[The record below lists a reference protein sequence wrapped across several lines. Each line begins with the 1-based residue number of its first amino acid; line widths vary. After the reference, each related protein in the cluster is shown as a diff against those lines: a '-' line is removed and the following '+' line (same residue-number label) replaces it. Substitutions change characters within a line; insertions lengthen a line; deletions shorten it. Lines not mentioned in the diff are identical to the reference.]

1 MEALRLLTLRKNIDY
16 VQLSKIPPENLAEF
30 PQIALV
36 SSFRKHTA

>member
-1 MEALRLLTLRKNIDY
+1 MTLRKNIDY
-16 VQLSKIPPENLAEF
+16 VIVPQISSDTIKEL